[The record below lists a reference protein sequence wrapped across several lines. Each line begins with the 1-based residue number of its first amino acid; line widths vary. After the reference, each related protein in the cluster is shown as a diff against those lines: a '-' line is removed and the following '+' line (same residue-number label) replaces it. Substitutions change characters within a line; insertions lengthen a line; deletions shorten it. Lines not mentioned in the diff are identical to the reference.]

1 MAKNLRALTDEEL
14 DFIDSN
20 YKFETLEGTDGKK
33 YIIVSFNGYD
43 RRVLHDFDKP
53 FLINTSVRKV
63 NISTDAIN
71 YWYDVFKDKYSL
83 IEVQNAINVLI
94 VLYQPVNEEEILKQL
109 ERRTSKVTTV

>member
-14 DFIDSN
+14 NFIDNN
-20 YKFETLEGTDGKK
+20 YKFETLEDKNNK
-33 YIIVSFNGYD
+33 RYIIVSFNGYD

-71 YWYDVFKDKYSL
+71 YWYNDFKDNYSL

-94 VLYQPVNEEEILKQL
+94 VLYQPVNKEEIEKQL
-109 ERRTSKVTTV
+109 KRRTSKVTTV

>member
-20 YKFETLEGTDGKK
+20 YKFETLEGTNNKR

-71 YWYDVFKDKYSL
+71 YWYNEFKDKYSL

-94 VLYQPVNEEEILKQL
+94 VLYQPVNSEEILKQL
-109 ERRTSKVTTV
+109 KRRTTKVKSV